1 VAGVWFAQLLS
12 MRKVQ
17 FIASAL
23 LLVTSTATAQV
34 PRRFA
39 VFGGYS
45 SRADVVLTPVSF
57 LPISIPNV
65 ATLNGWNASL
75 EVKVFH
81 FVGAVADVSGYYGSY
96 GASLGCEAILLCV
109 PINGN
114 INSRLYSF
122 LFGPQVSVSVW
133 RFTPFAHALFGVAHI
148 NHKPDLSAL
157 SVFSNSDTS
166 FADAFGGG
174 LDFRIASVVSMRLQ
188 GDLLQTRF
196 FSLPAPINFLTPPQN
211 GFRGSVGL
219 VLRF

>member
-1 VAGVWFAQLLS
+1 MAGVWFAQLLS

-23 LLVTSTATAQV
+23 LLATSMATAQV

-39 VFGGYS
+39 AFGGYS

-81 FVGAVADVSGYYGSY
+81 FVGAVADVSGYHGSY

-157 SVFSNSDTS
+157 SAFSNSDTS

-174 LDFRIASVVSMRLQ
+174 LDFRIVSVVSMRLQ

-196 FSLPAPINFLTPPQN
+196 FSLPAPINLLTPAQN

>member
-1 VAGVWFAQLLS
+1 

-45 SRADVVLTPVSF
+45 SRADIVLTPVSF
-57 LPISIPNV
+57 LPISIPNI

-96 GASLGCEAILLCV
+96 GANLGCEAILLCV

-148 NHKPDLSAL
+148 NHKPDLIAL
-157 SVFSNSDTS
+157 SAFSNSDSS

-174 LDFRIASVVSMRLQ
+174 LDFRIVSVVSMRLQ

-196 FSLPAPINFLTPPQN
+196 FSLPAPINLLTPPQN

>member
-1 VAGVWFAQLLS
+1 MKVLS

-17 FIASAL
+17 LIASAL

-45 SRADVVLTPVSF
+45 SRADIISTPVSF

-81 FVGAVADVSGYYGSY
+81 FVGGVADVSGYSGSY

-109 PINGN
+109 PISGN

-157 SVFSNSDTS
+157 SAFSNSDTS

-174 LDFRIASVVSMRLQ
+174 LDFRIVSVVSMRLQ

-196 FSLPAPINFLTPPQN
+196 FSLPAPINLLTPAQN